1 MTSAQ
6 IIIVITIVAY
16 LFGML
21 LIGVIFNRQGAADTS
36 DGFYIGGRSLGP
48 LVTAM
53 SAEASDMS
61 SYLLMGLPGLAYF
74 AGVAEV
80 GWTAIGLAVG
90 TYLNFL
96 FVARRLRRYSEKL
109 GAFTIPDFYSRRYND
124 RENTLS
130 LIAAL
135 IIIIFFVPYTASGF
149 KAVGTLFNSL
159 FGIEYHLAMI
169 IGAVIIVAYTTMGG
183 FLAVSTTDLVQSIFM
198 TVALIIIVFFGID
211 KAGGID
217 VVAQNAR
224 ELPGYLNIT
233 QGYDAASNS
242 ASSFGFLSIVSTLA
256 WGLGYFGM
264 PHILLRFMAI
274 RNEKELVISRRIA
287 SAWAA
292 ISMCIAIFIGIIGY
306 SVSKAGHI
314 PMLNGSS
321 AESETIIIQLA
332 NLMSQHGV
340 IFALA
345 AGVILAGILAAT
357 MSTADSQLLAAAS
370 SVSEDLMQGFGRVKL
385 SQQGKMIAARAT
397 VIAIAAVAI
406 ILAWNPNS
414 SVFRV
419 VSFAWAGFGA
429 TFGPTMLLALFWRRS
444 NRRGAM
450 AGLICGGVMIFLWK
464 FGIARLGGV
473 FAIYEL
479 LPAFII
485 ALIADIVVSLATK
498 EPSAVITKKFDE
510 VSKKQA

>member
-1 MTSAQ
+1 
-6 IIIVITIVAY
+6 
-16 LFGML
+16 
-21 LIGVIFNRQGAADTS
+21 
-36 DGFYIGGRSLGP
+36 
-48 LVTAM
+48 
-53 SAEASDMS
+53 
-61 SYLLMGLPGLAYF
+61 
-74 AGVAEV
+74 
-80 GWTAIGLAVG
+80 
-90 TYLNFL
+90 
-96 FVARRLRRYSEKL
+96 
-109 GAFTIPDFYSRRYND
+109 
-124 RENTLS
+124 
-130 LIAAL
+130 
-135 IIIIFFVPYTASGF
+135 
-149 KAVGTLFNSL
+149 
-159 FGIEYHLAMI
+159 
-169 IGAVIIVAYTTMGG
+169 
-183 FLAVSTTDLVQSIFM
+183 
-198 TVALIIIVFFGID
+198 
-211 KAGGID
+211 
-217 VVAQNAR
+217 
-224 ELPGYLNIT
+224 
-233 QGYDAASNS
+233 
-242 ASSFGFLSIVSTLA
+242 
-256 WGLGYFGM
+256 M

-314 PMLNGSS
+314 PMLNGRD

-357 MSTADSQLLAAAS
+357 MSSADSQLLAAAS